1 MPRAFLLVVIAALA
15 PQVATAHVVRHSS
28 IPEAYR
34 GAWAP
39 VETDCK
45 DDKSVITL
53 SAKAYIGPAGSCM
66 VDYVSGPSGAIYSAR
81 LQCPGSG
88 VQAQKKTIVNLI
100 FRSADAGQIL
110 VGPTFESLA
119 AHRRCSASGA
129 AAKQQ

>member
-53 SAKAYIGPAGSCM
+53 SAKAYVGPAGSCM
-66 VDYVSGPSGAIYSAR
+66 VDYVTSPSRPTPSCCMRRSRDSIVWLVDAAV
-81 LQCPGSG
+81 QCQLGRFAPTKGSERMNLWYLP
-88 VQAQKKTIVNLI
+88 VQ
-100 FRSADAGQIL
+100 RD
-110 VGPTFESLA
+110 
-119 AHRRCSASGA
+119 
-129 AAKQQ
+129 